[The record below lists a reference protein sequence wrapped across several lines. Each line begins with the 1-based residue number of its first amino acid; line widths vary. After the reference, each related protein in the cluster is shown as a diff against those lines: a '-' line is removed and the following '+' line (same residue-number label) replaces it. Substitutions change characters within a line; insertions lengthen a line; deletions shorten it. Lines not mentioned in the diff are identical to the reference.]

1 MIASTRAFALFGVPF
16 LRPPVFRHRL
26 SPSIHLSFI
35 YRAVLASGTE
45 AIIYQYFSVLVMGLV
60 ELCFRY
66 HAPLSTRNLG
76 EVGMISR
83 SDLDRS
89 FSQLKADTM
98 RLADENDRLRKINAQ
113 MLVALQY
120 SLPVLQEG
128 LPEAVNFDWIRE
140 AVAKVQGA
148 IAEAARDA

>member
-1 MIASTRAFALFGVPF
+1 
-16 LRPPVFRHRL
+16 
-26 SPSIHLSFI
+26 
-35 YRAVLASGTE
+35 
-45 AIIYQYFSVLVMGLV
+45 
-60 ELCFRY
+60 
-66 HAPLSTRNLG
+66 
-76 EVGMISR
+76 MISR
-83 SDLDRS
+83 SDLDRI
-89 FSQLKADTM
+89 FSQLKADAM

-148 IAEAARDA
+148 IAEAERDT